1 MICQVAGGD
10 FADLHDNL
18 MQSGKNIR
26 MISVSFD
33 TRNDTLEALSDYA
46 ELHTA
51 SGGPW
56 VVARVGAE
64 QRETVQWVFNVIVI
78 PEVWRGF
85 QHNTAVLGIDP
96 DGCHSGVFYTDA
108 LGQITSV
115 VIK

>member
-1 MICQVAGGD
+1 
-10 FADLHDNL
+10 

-51 SGGPW
+51 SGDPW

-64 QRETVQWVFNVIVI
+64 QRETVQ
-78 PEVWRGF
+78 GGSM
-85 QHNTAVLGIDP
+85 L
-96 DGCHSGVFYTDA
+96 
-108 LGQITSV
+108 L
-115 VIK
+115 

>member
-46 ELHTA
+46 ALHTA
-51 SGGPW
+51 SGDLW
-56 VVARVGAE
+56 VVARAGAE
-64 QRETVQWVFNVIVI
+64 QRETVQ
-78 PEVWRGF
+78 GGSM
-85 QHNTAVLGIDP
+85 L
-96 DGCHSGVFYTDA
+96 
-108 LGQITSV
+108 L
-115 VIK
+115 